1 MSNCINIIENQGSHC
16 GKKREIYAINS
27 VVLDL
32 NWKYQYEF
40 MIYIIPTSM
49 NLKSFKKNDKS
60 QEWQPH
66 PAPRFWFLITSSH

>member
-1 MSNCINIIENQGSHC
+1 M

-49 NLKSFKKNDKS
+49 NLKSFKKMTSLRNDNHI
-60 QEWQPH
+60 QH
-66 PAPRFWFLITSSH
+66 PDFGF

>member
-49 NLKSFKKNDKS
+49 NLKSF
-60 QEWQPH
+60 
-66 PAPRFWFLITSSH
+66 

>member
-16 GKKREIYAINS
+16 GEKREIYAINS

-49 NLKSFKKNDKS
+49 NLKSFKKMTSLRNDNHI
-60 QEWQPH
+60 QH
-66 PAPRFWFLITSSH
+66 PDFGF